1 MAQDPQSQQQE
12 QQKQQQQ
19 YRQYRPTKTTPGK
32 NCFHCGAPISIT
44 AEICPHCGKPTNPN
58 ICTFC
63 GSPMDPSDRFCPEC
77 GNSREGIICPE
88 CGTLNF
94 RSFCRKCNHPLD
106 HMAQQAI
113 AEAKADP
120 KYQRMCEL
128 QQRMVEL
135 ERRILESADL
145 ADEEG
150 VEEVE
155 LSEEDQALVSEYEE
169 LLAMIQNGV
178 AEAPQSQEEKKPETP
193 KPETP
198 KPEAPK
204 RPKMKIQIEQMREI
218 VQEYKQNVAE
228 MNGIME
234 DLAPDPGATP
244 QMQRNYFCARKLPV
258 ITVTRHKEKIQ
269 KPVEWICNYCG
280 CHHHEPSECAE
291 PWHGGIWVY
300 ENIEIDEV
308 ITTKNWQVDD

>member
-1 MAQDPQSQQQE
+1 MGH
-12 QQKQQQQ
+12 
-19 YRQYRPTKTTPGK
+19 GK
-32 NCFHCGAPISIT
+32 VHPAHEGNRSHPIEERNCIAAHGHT
-44 AEICPHCGKPTNPN
+44 AEGRQLGAYVGEQLIGVGVGEAPCPAV
-58 ICTFC
+58 
-63 GSPMDPSDRFCPEC
+63 RFKQP
-77 GNSREGIICPE
+77 R
-88 CGTLNF
+88 
-94 RSFCRKCNHPLD
+94 
-106 HMAQQAI
+106 QA
-113 AEAKADP
+113 
-120 KYQRMCEL
+120 RVL
-128 QQRMVEL
+128 
-135 ERRILESADL
+135 
-145 ADEEG
+145 
-150 VEEVE
+150 
-155 LSEEDQALVSEYEE
+155 
-169 LLAMIQNGV
+169 IQNGV
-178 AEAPQSQEEKKPETP
+178 AEAPQPQEEKKPETP

-291 PWHGGIWVY
+291 P
-300 ENIEIDEV
+300 
-308 ITTKNWQVDD
+308 